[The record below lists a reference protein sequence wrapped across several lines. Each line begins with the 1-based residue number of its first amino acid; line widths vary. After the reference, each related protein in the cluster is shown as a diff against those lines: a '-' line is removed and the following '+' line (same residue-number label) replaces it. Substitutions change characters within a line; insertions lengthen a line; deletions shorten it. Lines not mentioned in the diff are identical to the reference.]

1 MSADGLAGPYA
12 LVTGA
17 GGAIGAA
24 VARVLVEAGAGVLL
38 GDVEPSA
45 AEAVARGLSS
55 GRGRA
60 VAVQHDVTDPDSWSR
75 FTRTARRVFGY
86 PAILVNCAGVLDL
99 HSLEELDEQRWSQ
112 VVDVNQ
118 RGVWLG
124 LRALAPVMRISGG
137 GVVVNVSS
145 VFGQVGTGASFAY
158 HASKGAVQAMTKA
171 AAVELAP
178 YGIRVNGVA
187 PGLVASPMA
196 TALPAAYRDGH
207 VKATPLGRLGT
218 PDDVAWAVH
227 YLVSAGAGF
236 VTGAEIVVDGGFLA
250 R

>member
-1 MSADGLAGPYA
+1 MSSDGLAGRYA
-12 LVTGA
+12 LVTGG

-24 VARVLVEAGAGVLL
+24 VARMLVEAGAGVLL
-38 GDVEPSA
+38 GDLEPAA
-45 AEAVARGLSS
+45 AERVARGVAS

-60 VAVQHDVTDPDSWSR
+60 VAVQHDVTDPDSWTR
-75 FTRTARRVFGY
+75 FARTARRIFGY
-86 PAILVNCAGVLDL
+86 PTILVNCAGVLDL
-99 HSLEELDEQRWSQ
+99 HSLEELDEQRWSR

-118 RGVWLG
+118 RGIWLG
-124 LRALAPVMRISGG
+124 LRALAPVMRINGG
-137 GVVVNVSS
+137 GVIVNVSS

-187 PGLVASPMA
+187 PGLVTSPMA
-196 TALPAAYRDGH
+196 AELPPAYRDAH
-207 VKATPLGRLGT
+207 LAATPLGRLGT
-218 PDDVAWAVH
+218 PDDVAWAVR
-227 YLVSAGAGF
+227 YLVSAQAGF
-236 VTGAEIVVDGGFLA
+236 VTGAELTVDGGFLA